1 MGHVIALGIEAK
13 VYYDSRGRNVIATRQ
28 VLLDNLVWFLT
39 KQQELGFPLARDVR
53 REIEDKVQLL
63 YNEIDIVNL
72 SVWTN
77 TKRV

>member
-1 MGHVIALGIEAK
+1 MIALGIEAK